1 VNLPSSERISVLD
14 EMRFLR
20 RRDGVEASDLMRM
33 ATVNGAVGLGVE
45 AGAVGLGVGD
55 RPAGVIAVDVGGV
68 EGWERDPLDA
78 VMRGDAQPRWVY
90 RGG

>member
-1 VNLPSSERISVLD
+1 
-14 EMRFLR
+14 
-20 RRDGVEASDLMRM
+20 
-33 ATVNGAVGLGVE
+33 
-45 AGAVGLGVGD
+45 VGLGVGD